1 MARTP
6 FKLKSGNSAP
16 FKQMGSFP
24 MTRSQARTLSQKHM
38 KDGAYTTMPGESRFQ
53 MQQRLRRAGT
63 MGDTVVEGETV
74 RGTETYLGKHL
85 EAEKIQ
91 KTERKATGK
100 IAREKFV
107 KGAKEF
113 VGGITDTLS
122 GIGKKVK
129 KSVTDK
135 VDEKDQEII
144 TEEKVES
151 DDQTVKTY
159 TSADS
164 PPANLSSERKKYY
177 DDLGWKYDE
186 TIEGYDKDGN
196 KIE

>member
-1 MARTP
+1 MP
-6 FKLKSGNSAP
+6 NFNKSKGFKLKSEHNTP

-63 MGDTVVEGETV
+63 MGDTVVEGKTV

-85 EAEKIQ
+85 EAEKMKREGEGYEGKKAQ
-91 KTERKATGK
+91 KGR
-100 IAREKFV
+100 RE
-107 KGAKEF
+107 EF
-113 VGGITDTLS
+113 VGGITGALS

-129 KSVTDK
+129 DSVID

-144 TEEKVES
+144 PEEKVES
-151 DDQTVKTY
+151 DDQTEPY
-159 TSADS
+159 TSTDS

-186 TIEGYDKDGN
+186 TIKGYDKDGN